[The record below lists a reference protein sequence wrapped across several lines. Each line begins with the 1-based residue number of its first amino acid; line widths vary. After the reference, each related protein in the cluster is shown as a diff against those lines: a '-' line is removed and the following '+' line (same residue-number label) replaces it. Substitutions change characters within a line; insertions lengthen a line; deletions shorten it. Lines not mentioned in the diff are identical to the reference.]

1 MPQHHHQPPSDMALR
16 VAALEQL
23 LTEKGYVDPD
33 TVDRLVEL
41 YETRIGP
48 HHGARIVATAW
59 TDAEF
64 RQRLLE
70 NASKAMAALGI
81 SGTQGES
88 MVVVENSADIHNV
101 VVCTLCSCYPWP
113 VLGLPPRWYKS
124 EPYRA
129 RVVREPRAVLAE
141 MGCEVAGDVEIRVW
155 DSSADLRYMVLPRR
169 PAGTGGL
176 PSGELAELVTRDGMI
191 GVATV

>member
-169 PAGTGGL
+169 PRRDRWPPIRRACR
-176 PSGELAELVTRDGMI
+176 TRD
-191 GVATV
+191 A